1 MRVVRIVV
9 RRPRVEAEGF
19 QSRHVGISQ
28 WQKMKTSKLECSTG
42 AGGSAA
48 CVNSKRIDVTV
59 CSITPSPFSVKHPY
73 GGCHVRKKVVYMR
86 LIQHAQAMNGLGTKN
101 HHDLDPVN
109 LLYCTAQRPTHES
122 NHALRPISS
131 AYGSLFKSPTAT

>member
-1 MRVVRIVV
+1 
-9 RRPRVEAEGF
+9 
-19 QSRHVGISQ
+19 
-28 WQKMKTSKLECSTG
+28 
-42 AGGSAA
+42 
-48 CVNSKRIDVTV
+48 
-59 CSITPSPFSVKHPY
+59 
-73 GGCHVRKKVVYMR
+73 MR

-131 AYGSLFKSPTAT
+131 AYGSLFKSPTATYVGFLLTSSAATCKHSTSACIINAYAARHGNVPEKE